1 MSRLPRSPLDT
12 LPLRGYNDTMFDE
25 LLLLPSDPDMLFFVT
40 IFYTMVIGFFG
51 LAAYD
56 LLSRLKG

>member
-1 MSRLPRSPLDT
+1 MTSMYDLI
-12 LPLRGYNDTMFDE
+12 GF
-25 LLLLPSDPDMLFFVT
+25 LFVVCTEPKLTSMEPGMIFFLT

-56 LLSRLKG
+56 LLSRLSR

>member
-1 MSRLPRSPLDT
+1 
-12 LPLRGYNDTMFDE
+12 MFDE

-40 IFYTMVIGFFG
+40 IFYTMVIAAFG

>member
-1 MSRLPRSPLDT
+1 MVP
-12 LPLRGYNDTMFDE
+12 MFDIIGF
-25 LLLLPSDPDMLFFVT
+25 LFVLCTDPKVTSMEPGMIFFLT

-56 LLSRLKG
+56 LLSRLSR